1 LDYNVAKEVKIMCYT
16 QKLMC
21 LLVRCLL
28 FGIIGGAIFTVISG
42 ADLGLIP
49 YVTFSGLGAGWHLTR
64 PLGVVAVGPDGI
76 LFTAFF
82 FAVRVGI
89 ALILGWLVL
98 VPYTAY
104 LIVRCIRN

>member
-1 LDYNVAKEVKIMCYT
+1 VLAGSVPAVWHHRWGNLYGDVWCKG
-16 QKLMC
+16 LM
-21 LLVRCLL
+21 
-28 FGIIGGAIFTVISG
+28 
-42 ADLGLIP
+42 P
-49 YVTFSGLGAGWHLTR
+49 YVAFSGLGAGWHLTR

-98 VPYTAY
+98 VPYIAY

>member
-1 LDYNVAKEVKIMCYT
+1 MCDF
-16 QKLMC
+16 QKLVC

-42 ADLGLIP
+42 ADLGMIP
-49 YVTFSGLGAGWHLTR
+49 YVAFSGLGAGWRLTR
-64 PLGVVAVGPDGI
+64 PLGMVAVGPDGI

-89 ALILGWLVL
+89 ALLLGWAVL
-98 VPYTAY
+98 VPYSVY
-104 LIVRCIRN
+104 LVAQIIRKRVQ